1 MPIYESNGKR
11 YNIPEEK
18 VESFLKAKKGAKLVD
33 STPFYLSNQGPSANN
48 TVIKQE
54 DQPQQEQQQQQSVI
68 DTSNLFAGK
77 TSFDNVKP
85 GISLKDTG
93 TVGNLGLPQN
103 QRISDAFKT
112 MYDKGQLPTKNAAEK
127 QTGFFATPIGDA
139 IEKLGSGA
147 VRLLSGLALA
157 AKQPTSTLAP
167 HEKLNTPEDPDAPTA
182 LQGWFGVADKLSEK
196 GDRFGT
202 MVDPETGEVRKKTYS
217 DLWKEGKKGAA
228 IGEVM
233 LTATESLPTSLA
245 AMIPYAGLPLV
256 AMSAAGMKYQE
267 LDSNPDLKGMDEWKK
282 ILNASV
288 SGAVEGL
295 TEKLGAKVDVK
306 IFEPLLKN
314 ITEDTVKKTLAK
326 GGVNMLI
333 QALMEGGEEIL
344 SGFGSNSMDY
354 LTGVTDEYKPFEG
367 AKDQFVYGM
376 GGGMQFGAMTGAG
389 TVYRATEVAQRNRNL
404 RKAER
409 AVSKHFPNWQAMKA
423 NIEQSTIAEREA
435 SVFDLQAVND
445 MPLEARKAY
454 ADYIKA
460 KNEVDV
466 QALRRE
472 QYKQQEVVQM
482 QNRANSI
489 IDSVVNPQTNSII
502 IANVP
507 GAKEV
512 RVYGDIVLNAD
523 GTIDE
528 KQSKNVYYTDA
539 EGKRH
544 VVSPKFVEIIEN
556 TPADQAK
563 QELIEIT
570 TTEIKNRQANEEVRP
585 YDPGEIITFSTDGA
599 VSLLGQ
605 IVGRNE
611 DGTYQVQVEGMP
623 APVRIEPRMIVP
635 EDNIKGIENGMHY

>member
-1 MPIYESNGKR
+1 
-11 YNIPEEK
+11 
-18 VESFLKAKKGAKLVD
+18 LVD

-93 TVGNLGLPQN
+93 TVGNIGLPQN

-147 VRLLSGLALA
+147 VRLLSGLALS

-314 ITEDTVKKTLAK
+314 ITEDTVKKTLAI
-326 GGVNMLI
+326 LTFR
-333 QALMEGGEEIL
+333 QEG
-344 SGFGSNSMDY
+344 
-354 LTGVTDEYKPFEG
+354 
-367 AKDQFVYGM
+367 
-376 GGGMQFGAMTGAG
+376 
-389 TVYRATEVAQRNRNL
+389 
-404 RKAER
+404 
-409 AVSKHFPNWQAMKA
+409 
-423 NIEQSTIAEREA
+423 
-435 SVFDLQAVND
+435 
-445 MPLEARKAY
+445 
-454 ADYIKA
+454 
-460 KNEVDV
+460 
-466 QALRRE
+466 
-472 QYKQQEVVQM
+472 
-482 QNRANSI
+482 
-489 IDSVVNPQTNSII
+489 
-502 IANVP
+502 
-507 GAKEV
+507 
-512 RVYGDIVLNAD
+512 
-523 GTIDE
+523 
-528 KQSKNVYYTDA
+528 
-539 EGKRH
+539 
-544 VVSPKFVEIIEN
+544 
-556 TPADQAK
+556 
-563 QELIEIT
+563 
-570 TTEIKNRQANEEVRP
+570 
-585 YDPGEIITFSTDGA
+585 
-599 VSLLGQ
+599 
-605 IVGRNE
+605 
-611 DGTYQVQVEGMP
+611 
-623 APVRIEPRMIVP
+623 
-635 EDNIKGIENGMHY
+635 